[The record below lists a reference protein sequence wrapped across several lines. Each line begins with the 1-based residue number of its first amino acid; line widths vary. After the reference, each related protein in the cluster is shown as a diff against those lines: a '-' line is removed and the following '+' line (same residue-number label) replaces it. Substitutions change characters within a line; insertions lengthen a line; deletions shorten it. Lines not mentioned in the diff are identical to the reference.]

1 MEPLKGMFLA
11 TTVNIRLRCKSLTQV
26 NNIEALITVVKRLKV
41 QAQSLHGAT
50 KG

>member
-1 MEPLKGMFLA
+1 MEPLKGRFLA
-11 TTVNIRLRCKSLTQV
+11 TTANMCESLRQV
-26 NNIEALITVVKRLKV
+26 NNIEALITVVKRFKV